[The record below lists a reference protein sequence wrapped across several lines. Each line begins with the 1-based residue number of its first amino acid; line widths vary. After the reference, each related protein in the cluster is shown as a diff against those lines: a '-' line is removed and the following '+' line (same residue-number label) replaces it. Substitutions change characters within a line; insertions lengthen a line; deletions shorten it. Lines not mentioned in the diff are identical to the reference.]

1 MTYRLLSVAESE
13 LAAAAAWYEAQASG
27 LGGEFLDE
35 FAATMAR
42 IDQFPEAW
50 MRVGVRHRRCLF
62 RKFPYAVL
70 YSIQGSTITVAAVID
85 LRRDPAR
92 TDRRREES

>member
-1 MTYRLLSVAESE
+1 MSYRLLSVAESE
-13 LAAAAAWYEAQASG
+13 LATAAAWYEANAPG

-35 FAATMAR
+35 FVATMAR
-42 IDQFPEAW
+42 VDRFPEAW
-50 MRVGVRHRRCLF
+50 MRVGARHRRCLF

-70 YSIQGSTITVAAVID
+70 YSLQGSNVTVAGVID

-92 TDRRREES
+92 TDRRTEET